1 MGVDSGHI
9 VAAYDEEIQQL
20 TRLFSRMGGLAEK
33 QLSDSLTAVERR
45 DSELAGIVKSSDK
58 NIDNLENEID
68 ALVVRMLA
76 LRQPM
81 ANDLRYIISTLRTA
95 ADLERIGDYSKN
107 IGKRTI
113 ALNQLPNPPMTR
125 GIVRLGRLVQSM
137 LKDVLD
143 AYSQG
148 NVEKAIGVWEADEEV
163 DSLHTSLFR
172 ELLTYMMEDP
182 RHITPCTH
190 LLFIA
195 KNLERIG
202 DHATNIAETIHFQ
215 VQGEPLTE
223 RRSKADASNYAVVA
237 PKTDT
242 EEE

>member
-1 MGVDSGHI
+1 MGVESGHI
-9 VAAYDEEIQQL
+9 VAAYDEEMQQL

-33 QLSDSLTAVERR
+33 QLADALTAVERR
-45 DSELAGIVKSSDK
+45 DSDLAKTVKDSDK
-58 NIDNLENEID
+58 AIDDLEHEID

-95 ADLERIGDYSKN
+95 ADIERVGDYSKN

-113 ALNQLPNPPMTR
+113 AMNTLLAPPMLR
-125 GIVRLGRLVQSM
+125 GVVRLGRLVQNM
-137 LKDVLD
+137 LKKVLD
-143 AYSQG
+143 AYAQSDIQKA
-148 NVEKAIGVWEADEEV
+148 VEVWEADEEV
-163 DSLHTSLFR
+163 DALHTSLFR

-202 DHATNIAETIHFQ
+202 DHATNIAETVHYH
-215 VQGEPLTE
+215 VEGVPLAD
-223 RRSKADASNYAVVA
+223 RRPKADASNYETVE
-237 PKTDT
+237 PD
-242 EEE
+242 EEDGA